1 MKNCFTYKAE
11 DRALAENVARKMDVG
26 YCAKL
31 SKTKIARHQKM
42 FLLEIL
48 HCFLEDD

>member
-1 MKNCFTYKAE
+1 MKNCFTYETE
-11 DRALAENVARKMDVG
+11 DRALVENVARKMYVG
-26 YCAKL
+26 YCAIL

-48 HCFLEDD
+48 HCFLEDE